1 MTPHDLYD
9 LIIFIFPLRSSWTS
23 FLVSFKYE
31 KYTANKL
38 HFGAERVS
46 VTYEGAFQSGWSLVD
61 AVFWNT
67 CFCSHADRSQT
78 HSDVSAQAVW
88 DSCHYWSNSNLT
100 AAECVEFRVEH
111 LSDSLQL
118 FTERQIRTASAFLHF
133 SLLTYRCV
141 SQNVI
146 YSPNTKGDV
155 YMNVHVAL
163 YHAMNL
169 NIQILLKVSFCFMKT
184 WQWVNDDRV

>member
-23 FLVSFKYE
+23 FLVSFKHE
-31 KYTANKL
+31 KYTANKF
-38 HFGAERVS
+38 HFGAERIS

-61 AVFWNT
+61 SKEAVFWNAAG
-67 CFCSHADRSQT
+67 CFCRHADRSQNT
-78 HSDVSAQAVW
+78 QRAHTGTRNVSEQAVW

-118 FTERQIRTASAFLHF
+118 FTERQIRIASAFLHF
-133 SLLTYRCV
+133 SLLTYRYV
-141 SQNVI
+141 SHNLI
-146 YSPNTKGDV
+146 YSPEPNGFRFPV
-155 YMNVHVAL
+155 
-163 YHAMNL
+163 
-169 NIQILLKVSFCFMKT
+169 
-184 WQWVNDDRV
+184 